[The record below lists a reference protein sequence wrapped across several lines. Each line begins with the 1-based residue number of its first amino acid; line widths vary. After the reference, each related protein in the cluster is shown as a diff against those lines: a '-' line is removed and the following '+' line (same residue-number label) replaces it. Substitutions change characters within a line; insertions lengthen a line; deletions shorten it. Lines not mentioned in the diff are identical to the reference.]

1 VSYGQQPVY
10 RAERD
15 PTVLVQHL
23 SAIRTLADAEKEALG
38 FLPEAAYRD
47 AVEKRRLVA
56 MCTAHTD
63 SPEVVGFILYSGVFP
78 HARIQQI
85 VVAPGHRRARVASA
99 LINEIISR
107 LEAQGYLTITAAVAS
122 DLDHAQAFYE
132 RNGFVARRTLPG
144 GSARKR
150 LIILRCRDLDTR
162 SLFSILE
169 PAPAASAN
177 AVDLGLRARS
187 AKTAPLYA
195 IDLNVMFDAI
205 RTRPRTDVAER
216 VIAGALAHEFR
227 LAIAPEFIAELE
239 RHTTGRPVDPVLRL
253 AQQLPRLPAV
263 DTAAVDRLADVI
275 HEIVFVA
282 PRAAGAGSPQARSDA
297 RHLAQAAL
305 SRASGYITSDT
316 TVLAARE
323 RLLENIGID
332 VASLHEF
339 ADLLAPRASSSVS
352 DQVKGTAYTARS
364 ASYGPVRS
372 YLMAQG
378 LPDALIPDFLPSTPT
393 ERTRWRARAIFES
406 DEIIGV
412 AVSIAPPSI
421 EAATRTLVHVRPD
434 LVASEFFAE
443 HLVHIECEEAC
454 RSGPLVID
462 LALVP
467 GQGIVQRAA
476 ILRGFLRGPSGTL
489 VKVALGR
496 PLTSKTWEAIAR
508 QTRRRTGLRL
518 PGRRPDN
525 ASFEA
530 GITIQGPDGT
540 PQTVRPLALE
550 DALSPTLLV
559 WPNHDGV
566 IVPISRNY
574 ADDLLGTTQQL
585 PLFGSPEAAFVTRR
599 TYFSSPRTAS
609 IMRPATPILFYE
621 SVRSG
626 GRGAIVAAARI
637 SDAVIMQK
645 DQVSDEEFRR
655 AVVEDLDSLTGG
667 SETLVTS
674 FDNILRFPSPVSL
687 DTLRQLGAQGRV
699 NFQTA
704 TAVASESFDTILELG
719 WPRARRD

>member
-1 VSYGQQPVY
+1 VSHGQQPVY
-10 RAERD
+10 RTERD
-15 PTVLVQHL
+15 PTVLLQHL
-23 SAIRTLADAEKEALG
+23 STIRTLADAEKEALG

-47 AVEKRRLVA
+47 AIKKRRLVA
-56 MCTAHTD
+56 MYTTLTEA
-63 SPEVVGFILYSGVFP
+63 PEIVGFILYSGVFP

-85 VVAPGHRRARVASA
+85 AVAPSHRRERIASA
-99 LINEIISR
+99 LINDIVSR
-107 LEAQGYLTITAAVAS
+107 LAAQGYMTITAAVAS

-150 LIILRCRDLDTR
+150 LIILRCRDLETR
-162 SLFSILE
+162 SLFSMLE
-169 PAPAASAN
+169 PPPAASAN
-177 AVDLGLRARS
+177 AVDLGLRSRS
-187 AKTAPLYA
+187 AKLAPLYA

-205 RTRPRTDVAER
+205 RKRPRTDDAER
-216 VIAGALAHEFR
+216 VIGGALAHQFR

-239 RHTTGRPVDPVLRL
+239 RHTAGRPVDPVLRL
-253 AQQLPRLPAV
+253 ALQLPRLPTG
-263 DTAAVDRLADVI
+263 DAAEVDRLADAI

-282 PRAAGAGSPQARSDA
+282 PRAAGAGSAQARSDA

-323 RLLENIGID
+323 HLLENIGID
-332 VASLHEF
+332 VASLDEF
-339 ADLLAPRASSSVS
+339 AELLAPHASLSVV
-352 DQVKGTAYTARS
+352 DQLKGTAYTAKA
-364 ASYGPVRS
+364 ASYDVVHS
-372 YLMAQG
+372 YLVAQG
-378 LPDALIPDFLPSTPT
+378 LPDAVVRDFLPSLPA
-393 ERTRWRARAIFES
+393 ERMRWRARAIYES

-421 EAATRTLVHVRPD
+421 EATTRTFIHVRPD
-434 LVASEFFAE
+434 LVASELFAE
-443 HLVHIECEEAC
+443 HLVHVECEESC

-467 GQGIVQRAA
+467 GQGIVRRAA
-476 ILRGFLRGPSGTL
+476 ILRGFLRGPGDTL

-496 PLTSKTWEAIAR
+496 PLTSNTWEAIAR

-518 PGRRPDN
+518 PDRRPDK

-540 PQTVRPLALE
+540 AQTVRLLALE

-559 WPNHDGV
+559 WPNRDGV

-655 AVVEDLDSLTGG
+655 AVVEDLDLLTGG
-667 SETLVTS
+667 GEILVTS
-674 FDNILRFPSPVSL
+674 FDNNLRFPSPVSL

-704 TAVASESFDTILELG
+704 TPVASESLDAILELG